1 MLWARSMKPDLE
13 DVARRARFEAVR
25 RRVFCEMQGMA
36 SRWRLA
42 LVVPFHA
49 LVIGLLASREFPKE
63 RLAIQ
68 IAASVTLLSCFAA
81 TDRAHGAKARGL
93 LFLCGM
99 AILVGIANTGGL
111 ASPLILSLVPFFVGV
126 AMNPELEN
134 KRRHFVV
141 KFLAVLGIMA
151 WFSRSYTVPA
161 PLGAPMAFATPEYVT
176 IAFASAAMS
185 LIAVHSIG
193 QAISGAYERITLELA
208 ERREELCSE
217 NEGRTRALEGIAARL
232 AHEVKNPL
240 AAIKGLSS
248 HMARGLHPDVD
259 VMRMDVT
266 KMKERLA
273 IVAAEAER
281 LQEIVDGFLSF
292 SRGLDDLTVAPTR
305 PHDIARELSLLLETR
320 AADAGVTI
328 EVRGSRELSLD
339 ADAKKLRQALL
350 NLVLN
355 AMQASSKGS
364 VVTLEI
370 AKSCADGAAIVRVMD
385 RGAGMTPEILDRIRK
400 PYYTTKE
407 GGSGLGIAIARGII
421 EQHGGT
427 LRLESASGRGTTA
440 TITLPACAKQKHRQN
455 LPNPCRIAMEAAQAA
470 KAERFEHTSPEVRPS
485 PETGPAFGSV
495 AAEKIPS

>member
-1 MLWARSMKPDLE
+1 MLWMRSMNADLE
-13 DVARRARFEAVR
+13 DVFRRARFEAVR
-25 RRVFCEMQGMA
+25 RRVFSEMADMT

-49 LVIGLLASREFPKE
+49 LVIGLLAARGFPKE

-68 IAASVTLLSCFAA
+68 VAASITLVSCFLVEKPSMRRG
-81 TDRAHGAKARGL
+81 RAL
-93 LFLCGM
+93 MFLCGI
-99 AILVGIANTGGL
+99 AILVSIANTGGL

-126 AMNPELEN
+126 AMNPVLEHR
-134 KRRHFVV
+134 RRHLVM
-141 KFLAVLGIMA
+141 KFLGVFAVMA
-151 WFSRSYTVPA
+151 WFSRSCILPA
-161 PLGAPMAFATPEYVT
+161 PLGTTMPFATSEYVT
-176 IAFASAAMS
+176 IAFASAFMS
-185 LIAVHSIG
+185 LVAVYSIG
-193 QAISGAYERITLELA
+193 KSISSAYERITLELA
-208 ERREELCSE
+208 VRREELCDE

-240 AAIKGLSS
+240 AAIKGLST
-248 HMARGLHPDVD
+248 HMARSLQPDGETK
-259 VMRMDVT
+259 MDPA
-266 KMKERLA
+266 KMKERLT

-305 PHDIARELSLLLETR
+305 PFDIARELSLLLETR
-320 AADAGVTI
+320 AADAGVTL
-328 EVRGSRELSLD
+328 EVRGSRELSLN

-364 VVTLEI
+364 TVTLEV
-370 AKSCADGAAIVRVMD
+370 AKSCHDGAAVLRVMD
-385 RGAGMTPEILDRIRK
+385 RGAGMSPEILDRIRK

-427 LRLESASGRGTTA
+427 LRFESTSGRGTTA
-440 TITLPACAKQKHRQN
+440 IVILPASVDKIRSK
-455 LPNPCRIAMEAAQAA
+455 LPNPCRMAIEEA
-470 KAERFEHTSPEVRPS
+470 KAIKQRAEEDAGRPAQE
-485 PETGPAFGSV
+485 PAPAFARVS
-495 AAEKIPS
+495 AEKVPS